1 MKTTTR
7 RSAFGTAYG
16 PAFGRAS
23 GVGSSGGGGI
33 GSGFGF
39 LSGRSRERRPITG
52 NRVLRI
58 GELGRRSSSGS
69 KRAPEGFG
77 CREARAER
85 AEWQRRYG
93 RAWVAG
99 LESLARW
106 SSQVGI
112 PLRAGSRALASS
124 RTALEWGWSWGWNGG
139 GLPEDNVKPQ
149 QEEWLPQSP
158 ASVPGP
164 AAVVPDPGAGRPTWI
179 LRAAPGWGDRVREQI
194 DRDGRLTALG
204 PCPHLVVEESAL
216 VFLPPEPLS
225 AQWPAREAWLRAGRL
240 LAVGGEDALAPSD
253 LEDLVT
259 RLREGAVGRHPLE
272 TERAWLLA
280 WDLWCAA
287 SAWERDRA
295 SWWMVRA
302 AHGFVSAEEEAQW
315 YARAAD
321 WGLRL
326 HPATVAVSRVC
337 SQREGHGI
345 RLGLDQLP
353 LRGARDAAPGLVLER
368 VRGGSFSAASE
379 FVRRGR
385 RCRVGWTEIAD
396 LAAVGALRGVPGL
409 STALAAQFVRGLW
422 PVVQRLR
429 GARPRVRVRMA

>member
-7 RSAFGTAYG
+7 RSASGST
-16 PAFGRAS
+16 GR
-23 GVGSSGGGGI
+23 
-33 GSGFGF
+33 GSGSG
-39 LSGRSRERRPITG
+39 LGHGSGRGRGRRPITG

-58 GELGRRSSSGS
+58 GDLGRRSTAASGQ
-69 KRAPEGFG
+69 APEGIG
-77 CREARAER
+77 GREARAER

-93 RAWVAG
+93 RAWVVG
-99 LESLARW
+99 MESLARW
-106 SSQVGI
+106 SAQVGI

-139 GLPEDNVKPQ
+139 GLPEDTVKPQ

-158 ASVPGP
+158 TSLP
-164 AAVVPDPGAGRPTWI
+164 AEGVPDRTAAAPDPAAGRPTWI
-179 LRAAPGWGDRVREQI
+179 LRTAPGWGERVREHI

-204 PCPHLVVEESAL
+204 PCPHLVVEESPL

-225 AQWPAREAWLRAGRL
+225 AHWPAREAWIRAGRL
-240 LAVGGEDALAPSD
+240 LAVGGEEALAPSD

-259 RLREGAVGRHPLE
+259 RLRDGATGRHPLE
-272 TERAWLLA
+272 AERAWLLA

-302 AHGFVSAEEEAQW
+302 AHGFVSAEEEVQW

-326 HPATVAVSRVC
+326 HPATVASSRVC
-337 SQREGHGI
+337 SRREGHGV

-385 RCRVGWTEIAD
+385 RCRVGWAEIAD
-396 LAAVGALRGVPGL
+396 FAAAGALREMPGL
-409 STALAAQFVRGLW
+409 SSALAAQFVRGLW

-429 GARPRVRVRMA
+429 GVRPRVRVRMA